1 MTNDVSMSEKKED
14 TKVGV
19 ACPLCLKRGKQSKV
33 KLFQINYS
41 EALVSCEDSQCP
53 FPLLEGHLTNIVRR
67 DFRGV
72 KAEVPVP
79 NISAADSLS
88 DNSVCGSES
97 SSQMKSASII
107 ENVDG
112 SRGVSHSDVSATTNS
127 TAVINTSASSS
138 EVLTNV
144 NKFDK
149 FEFTAT
155 VPAQK
160 EIRKKPKKKYYV
172 GCRKRKS
179 YKKPNSRTQNCI
191 ITVRSL
197 LVEAKIKQTKY
208 YCKKVLMGVTCPLCF
223 KRGIQSEIKL
233 FQRNM
238 EALIL
243 CANDKCNFPVL
254 KVYLTN
260 INMSENYKASAPN
273 LSRED
278 SASDYQIYRSA
289 RIGQIQSIFKE
300 EVRPQNV
307 NKINELSTNLV
318 ATIELSESSS
328 EDTLQ
333 KGYLTSQQKCC
344 AITSQYDED
353 TKSDITK
360 TESQFFGINLFG
372 LVTPQVAFCDLWK
385 I

>member
-97 SSQMKSASII
+97 SSQKSASII
-107 ENVDG
+107 ENVDE

-179 YKKPNSRTQNCI
+179 YKKPNSRTQN
-191 ITVRSL
+191 
-197 LVEAKIKQTKY
+197 
-208 YCKKVLMGVTCPLCF
+208 MGVTCPLCF

-278 SASDYQIYRSA
+278 SGSDYQIYRSA

-307 NKINELSTNLV
+307 NKINELSTNMV

-344 AITSQYDED
+344 SITSQYDED
-353 TKSDITK
+353 TKRDITK
-360 TESQFFGINLFG
+360 TKSQFFGINLFG
-372 LVTPQVAFCDLWK
+372 LVTPQMVFYDLWK